1 MEWTAEKEEKVH
13 KVVAG
18 FSEAIICVATFE
30 FTYEQWANVEGDIRA
45 AEDRESALIKELDKL
60 KEHGTTEKEDLERE
74 EYGLKVQDD
83 TGNISDELK
92 DLDEALD
99 VAEQQMASIRSER
112 QGAPMSAAEQQEALI
127 RAEHQE
133 ESLSAPEQLEAS
145 ASAAEQEESMSVEEQ
160 KEAYMKLA
168 DVLGPTEKSPKN
180 AGYLFQDIVQN
191 SKQNGA
197 ISKQSKKDKK
207 RIKRNIKKDEKLR
220 EKIAKKEE
228 KVVQLHLKLVDQIMK
243 RYNKDVKVQRKKEE
257 KRRKKID
264 KIEIKAQ
271 NMLEKGIHFFEMYT
285 SRLDAKDEKKKKT
298 PIMVEKDKKHDTKKS
313 KTKKETENNKG
324 QEMKEAHNKDGVK
337 AMKKNKTKKETENNK
352 GQEMKEARNKD
363 GVKAMKKNKTKKE
376 AKKNKDEKKKESQ
389 TMENIDNDGKKNSV
403 SANIQAFLRIF
414 SCNKR
419 QEKHEAVV

>member
-83 TGNISDELK
+83 TGDISDELK

-271 NMLEKGIHFFEMYT
+271 NMLEKEMK
-285 SRLDAKDEKKKKT
+285 RIKKVDAKDEKKKKT
-298 PIMVEKDKKHDTKKS
+298 PIMVEKDKKHD
-313 KTKKETENNKG
+313 KEKQNK
-324 QEMKEAHNKDGVK
+324 ERDRK
-337 AMKKNKTKKETENNK
+337 
-352 GQEMKEARNKD
+352 
-363 GVKAMKKNKTKKE
+363 
-376 AKKNKDEKKKESQ
+376 
-389 TMENIDNDGKKNSV
+389 
-403 SANIQAFLRIF
+403 
-414 SCNKR
+414 
-419 QEKHEAVV
+419 

>member
-83 TGNISDELK
+83 TGDISDELK

-133 ESLSAPEQLEAS
+133 RAEQQEALIERGILSAPEQLEAS
-145 ASAAEQEESMSVEEQ
+145 ASAAEQEEYMSADRSAAQEESMSVEEQ

-243 RYNKDVKVQRKKEE
+243 RYNKDVKVHRKKKNRGE
-257 KRRKKID
+257 RR
-264 KIEIKAQ
+264 
-271 NMLEKGIHFFEMYT
+271 LT
-285 SRLDAKDEKKKKT
+285 RL
-298 PIMVEKDKKHDTKKS
+298 
-313 KTKKETENNKG
+313 
-324 QEMKEAHNKDGVK
+324 
-337 AMKKNKTKKETENNK
+337 
-352 GQEMKEARNKD
+352 R
-363 GVKAMKKNKTKKE
+363 
-376 AKKNKDEKKKESQ
+376 
-389 TMENIDNDGKKNSV
+389 
-403 SANIQAFLRIF
+403 
-414 SCNKR
+414 
-419 QEKHEAVV
+419 

>member
-18 FSEAIICVATFE
+18 FSEAIICVGTFE

-60 KEHGTTEKEDLERE
+60 KEHGTTEKEELERE
-74 EYGLKVQDD
+74 EYGLNVQDD
-83 TGNISDELK
+83 TGDISDELK

-112 QGAPMSAAEQQEALI
+112 QGAPMSVAEQQEALI
-127 RAEHQE
+127 RAEHEE

-145 ASAAEQEESMSVEEQ
+145 ASATQEESMNVEEQ

-180 AGYLFQDIVQN
+180 AGYLFQDIVKN

-197 ISKQSKKDKK
+197 NSKQSKKDKK
-207 RIKRNIKKDEKLR
+207 RIKKNIKKDEKLR

-243 RYNKDVKVQRKKEE
+243 RYNKDVKVQREKEE
-257 KRRKKID
+257 QRRKKIV

-271 NMLEKGIHFFEMYT
+271 KMLEKEMK
-285 SRLDAKDEKKKKT
+285 RIMKVDAKDEKKKKT
-298 PIMVEKDKKHDTKKS
+298 PIMVEKDKKHD
-313 KTKKETENNKG
+313 
-324 QEMKEAHNKDGVK
+324 
-337 AMKKNKTKKETENNK
+337 TKKETENNK

-363 GVKAMKKNKTKKE
+363 GVKAMEKNKTKKE

-414 SCNKR
+414 SCNKH
-419 QEKHEAVV
+419 QKKDEAVV